1 MNFLDFI
8 NPIGS
13 LLSGVGN
20 VIGSSMQYNTQKK
33 LLEQQYQ
40 NQIDFWNMN
49 NEYNSPKN
57 QMARLQEAGIN
68 PYSQFSGN
76 NSSSYGSVMQQTPQV
91 PNYVSAGVNSMMS
104 VLRTMAEIKNINA
117 QANNFDSQA
126 SRAQHQN
133 ALDDSQ
139 TELNHIISRMKDKE
153 YNAQD
158 QEIYLRQ
165 QLAGSQIRLFDAQY
179 QATMADANLKTSLY
193 NLNIYDYNNIKPLQV
208 SLLQGQISQLE
219 DVRKQ
224 IQTSTRL
231 SEQQINLVMAQ
242 IALTLQQKNYVFAEE
257 ARVNQDIAINRPN
270 QLISQSYSNALGT
283 RTNLGRTIA
292 DAIGSNMG
300 SSNLQLSGMKFDL
313 NKFNFNSEKFKS
325 LSQEEQYN
333 LLMEYGASMMSSQI
347 FNNYISG
354 IRSGV
359 NAINSVVGGLVPI
372 LSNF

>member
-1 MNFLDFI
+1 MSIFSLI
-8 NPIGS
+8 GGALSGIGS
-13 LLSGVGN
+13 
-20 VIGSSMQYNTQKK
+20 IFGSNMQYNSQKK

-49 NEYNSPKN
+49 NEYNTPAN
-57 QMARLQEAGIN
+57 QVKRLQEAGIN
-68 PYSQFSGN
+68 PYSQFGGT
-76 NSSSYGSVMQQTPQV
+76 NSSSYGSVMQQTPQA
-91 PNYVSAGVNSMMS
+91 PNYVSAAVNSMMS

-117 QANNFDSQA
+117 QTKNYDSQA
-126 SRAQHQN
+126 SRAEHQN

-193 NLNIYDYNNIKPLQV
+193 NLNMYDYDNVKPLQV

-219 DVRKQ
+219 DLRKQ
-224 IQTSTRL
+224 IQTNTRL
-231 SEQQINLVMAQ
+231 SEKQINLVMAQ
-242 IALTLQQKNYVFAEE
+242 VALTLQQKNFVLAQE
-257 ARVNQDIAINRPN
+257 ARVNQDIQINRPN

-283 RTNLGRTIA
+283 RTNFGRTIA
-292 DAIGSNMG
+292 DAIGSNTA

-333 LLMEYGASMMSSQI
+333 LLMEYGASMMSAQI
-347 FNNYISG
+347 FNTYLSG
-354 IRSGV
+354 IRGGV
-359 NAINSVVGGLVPI
+359 NAINSLLGGTVPL